1 MDNESIGFV
10 ERRLQFARP
19 VPKGGGMEWHYFSKA
34 IPLYAKIFSDFA
46 STTLP
51 LLPDMAVRLELGLNP
66 GSFYLQSGDSDAET
80 LGYHLKIESAA
91 LMVPVKVMAPSL
103 ALSLEK
109 KLLTQPIHYPLK
121 RIESKKFS
129 ISGSLQNFQTDQLV
143 QSSVNP
149 NRLLVFFI
157 KSQFWD
163 GGYKVGPFFVG
174 LLFSTGLTKNMFD
187 LFTVQSLRVQPT
199 FFEGGRGVHHQP
211 VGRQSVAERHP
222 LGDGPYQQLRPTGA

>member
-1 MDNESIGFV
+1 MQDHAGQFQEMDDESIAFV

-66 GSFYLQSGDSDAET
+66 GSFYLQCGDSDTET

-157 KSQFWD
+157 KSKFWD
-163 GGYKVGPFFVG
+163 GGYKVG
-174 LLFSTGLTKNMFD
+174 LFC
-187 LFTVQSLRVQPT
+187 
-199 FFEGGRGVHHQP
+199 
-211 VGRQSVAERHP
+211 
-222 LGDGPYQQLRPTGA
+222 